1 MVDVKKYD
9 PDFLEKLRGY
19 RLMDDEFMRACFK
32 DNPEAVQLVLRIIL
46 NDNKLRV
53 ITLKTQEDMKNLF
66 GKSTWFDIHA
76 IDQYNRHLDI
86 EIQNASKG
94 AGPHRA
100 RYYSSMLDANISNPA
115 EEYNNLP
122 DTFVIMIAEK
132 DVLHGQRPL
141 YHIDRMVEE
150 TGKPFSDGSHIIYV
164 NGEYR
169 GEDPLGV
176 LMKDF
181 HEMEPDKIHYQE
193 LRDRAHYFKKTEEGV
208 SQMSDEFMKYV
219 NEHKDE
225 WIAEGKAKG
234 KAEGKAEERNDMLNI
249 AQALREG
256 KSDSEIIELYNV
268 TMEQIDSTRK
278 IMGM

>member
-1 MVDVKKYD
+1 MFDKKKYD
-9 PDFLEKLRGY
+9 PEFLEKLRRY
-19 RLMDDEFMRACFK
+19 RLMDDEFMRACFR

-46 NDNKLRV
+46 NDEKLRV

-86 EIQNASKG
+86 EIQNASSG

-122 DTFVIMIAEK
+122 DTFVIMIVEK
-132 DVLHGQRPL
+132 DVLHGKLPL

-181 HEMEPDKIHYQE
+181 Q
-193 LRDRAHYFKKTEEGV
+193 V
-208 SQMSDEFMKYV
+208 
-219 NEHKDE
+219 
-225 WIAEGKAKG
+225 
-234 KAEGKAEERNDMLNI
+234 
-249 AQALREG
+249 
-256 KSDSEIIELYNV
+256 
-268 TMEQIDSTRK
+268 
-278 IMGM
+278 